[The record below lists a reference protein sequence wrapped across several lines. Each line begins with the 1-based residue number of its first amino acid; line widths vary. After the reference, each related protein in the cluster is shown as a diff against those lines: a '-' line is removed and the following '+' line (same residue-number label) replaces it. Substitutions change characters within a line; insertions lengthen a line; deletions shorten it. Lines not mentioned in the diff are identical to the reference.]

1 MDMGTQV
8 QGIRYAVRSCHY
20 SHAFIFLYFANL
32 GPPKHVEHEQFRE
45 ELKKVDNYVSYYLS
59 YQISNFEK
67 IKELFLGMFCCVLRL
82 SYIVSTYKHLH
93 RRRSFWV
100 NQAKITKMAKVRNQS
115 NRNPHQSN

>member
-67 IKELFLGMFCCVLRL
+67 IKELFLSMCLLCSEGG
-82 SYIVSTYKHLH
+82 SYVVGGNWK
-93 RRRSFWV
+93 
-100 NQAKITKMAKVRNQS
+100 RNDRES
-115 NRNPHQSN
+115 PWMDF